1 MHTRPSRGVTIDS
14 DALRRARA
22 QAGLSLAQVAAG
34 LPITRQAVQLYE
46 SGKARPRMATL
57 RLIAERLNTPVEAL
71 MADPGP
77 DLPQHPGLVLQ
88 HLCDHQRYDEALAM
102 ALRLLNAKPSPN
114 TRAQAHL
121 FAGRGLFHMARPDDA
136 IGHLREARRLFEQAG
151 DAASA
156 AEAMDWEAG
165 AWHLKE
171 DRRGLEVAAEAL
183 ERYRGL
189 EFRDAAVEARMTE
202 HLATQLV
209 RHHEYDS
216 ARGFYEDALRVAGPQ
231 RDLARLAR
239 LYHGLSRCLQSLGD
253 LRRATELGSRAV
265 ALYSVE
271 NDMRPAPARTDMA
284 RAENDLGLLF
294 LRQGRLDRAEE
305 CFASAL
311 QRLQSAGADRLRPNP
326 LLSLAELRQRQGR
339 LEEAADLVRE
349 AAEVAERFGEP
360 MSLAA
365 AHEQMGRL
373 HAERGEYELVDLAFG
388 RALVILG
395 RAGLRQRHAEC
406 RAAYRQV
413 QEAREAMER
422 RAASRAF

>member
-1 MHTRPSRGVTIDS
+1 MRIDS

-22 QAGLSLAQVAAG
+22 RAGLSLAQVAAG

-57 RLIAERLNTPVEAL
+57 RLIAERLDTPVDAL
-71 MADPGP
+71 MAEPEP
-77 DLPQHPGLVLQ
+77 DLPQHPALVLQ
-88 HLCDHQRYDEALAM
+88 DLCEHQRYDEAVAI
-102 ALRLLNAKPSPN
+102 ALRLLNARPSAN

-121 FAGRGLFHMARPDDA
+121 YAGRGLVHMARPDEA
-136 IGHLREARRLFEQAG
+136 IGHLRDARRLFEQADDG
-151 DAASA
+151 ASA
-156 AEAMDWEAG
+156 AQAMDWEAG
-165 AWHLKE
+165 AWYLKE

-183 ERYRGL
+183 ERYRGV

-209 RHHEYDS
+209 RLHEYDS
-216 ARGFYEDALRVAGPQ
+216 ARALYEDALRLAGPQ

-253 LRRATELGSRAV
+253 LRSATELGSRAV

-271 NDMRPAPARTDMA
+271 DDMRPAPARTDMA

-305 CFASAL
+305 CFISAL
-311 QRLQSAGADRLRPNP
+311 QRLQKAGADRLRPNP
-326 LLSLAELRQRQGR
+326 LLSLAELRQQQGR
-339 LEEAADLVRE
+339 LEEAADLVTE
-349 AAEVAERFGEP
+349 AAEVAERFGEL

-365 AHEQMGRL
+365 SHERMGRL
-373 HAERGEYELVDLAFG
+373 HAERGAHQLADSAFG
-388 RALVILG
+388 QALEILE
-395 RAGLRQRHAEC
+395 RAGLRQRYAEC
-406 RAAYRQV
+406 RAAYRQL
-413 QEAREAMER
+413 QEAREAPER
-422 RAASRAF
+422 RTASRTS